1 MPAVYSSQGLVTNP
15 ETSKFKYHHDDLKKI
30 SVMSTSFRKID
41 IDQYDEEVLNDEDL
55 YEVDSRDPDQVLEEA
70 RQRQAAVRSALAK
83 CV

>member
-1 MPAVYSSQGLVTNP
+1 
-15 ETSKFKYHHDDLKKI
+15 
-30 SVMSTSFRKID
+30 MSTSFRKID

-55 YEVDSRDPDQVLEEA
+55 YEVDSRDPDQILEEA

>member
-1 MPAVYSSQGLVTNP
+1 MLYSSQGLVTNRWDKQVQIP
-15 ETSKFKYHHDDLKKI
+15 SWRLEKI
-30 SVMSTSFRKID
+30 SVMSISFRKID

-55 YEVDSRDPDQVLEEA
+55 YEVDSRDPDQILEEA